1 MIPRPRDFTLGFFK
15 YKSTPPG
22 EPPTDSDLERVV
34 AEGLQASAMPYF
46 NDLLSEAEIRAVV
59 GRIKE
64 FSPVFQGPQPAALL
78 IPPRPPASAF
88 FFCDLITEA

>member
-22 EPPTDSDLERVV
+22 EPPTDDDLERVV

-46 NDLLSEAEIRAVV
+46 
-59 GRIKE
+59 
-64 FSPVFQGPQPAALL
+64 
-78 IPPRPPASAF
+78 
-88 FFCDLITEA
+88 